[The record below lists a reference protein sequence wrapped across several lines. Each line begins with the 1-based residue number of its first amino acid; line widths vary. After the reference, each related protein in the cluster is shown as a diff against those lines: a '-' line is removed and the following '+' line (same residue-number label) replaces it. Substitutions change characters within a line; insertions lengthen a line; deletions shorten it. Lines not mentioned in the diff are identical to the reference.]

1 MLSCQLPGVE
11 AINTEVG
18 INTEAVV
25 SCVISG
31 ITKTVI
37 SVNWTDDT
45 NNQLT
50 SDTINYVITVGA
62 YSDGTNSLTTSL
74 TVTNGVNTDSTFSCV
89 VASNE
94 WRLSNYTAEVAL
106 NVFGE

>member
-1 MLSCQLPGVE
+1 MQ

-31 ITKTVI
+31 ITQTVT
-37 SVNWTDDT
+37 SVNWTDDSD
-45 NNQLT
+45 NQLT

-62 YSDGTNSLTTSL
+62 YTDGNNSVTTTL
-74 TVTNGVNTDSTFSCV
+74 TVKNGVNTDSTFSCV

-94 WRLSNYTAEVAL
+94 WRHSNYTTEVTL
-106 NVFGE
+106 YVFGE

>member
-1 MLSCQLPGVE
+1 ME
-11 AINTEVG
+11 TINTEVG

-31 ITKTVI
+31 ITQTVT
-37 SVNWTDDT
+37 SVNWTDDSD
-45 NNQLT
+45 NHLT
-50 SDTINYVITVGA
+50 SDTINYDITDGA
-62 YSDGTNSLTTSL
+62 YSDGNNSQTTTL
-74 TVTNGVNTDSTFSCV
+74 TVKNGVNIDSTFSCV

-94 WRLSNYTAEVAL
+94 WLLSNHTTEVTL